1 MRRWK
6 SRIAHRRFER
16 DDQLVMVFQA
26 VLAFEG
32 SVTIIEKHIRSWPE
46 SRGLQAFEVVL
57 PVYPLIAILREVIIA
72 ELWMVVAILV
82 DGLRFLLVVTG
93 IEHGKPIGLQASEN
107 LGERPMVVAN
117 ISQGVITQD
126 DIECVVRKVGIH
138 HVHGD
143 ETVRWF
149 DAGVKVERPLVDYR
163 TASAADNGWG
173 DELLREDAGA
183 AHVQQL
189 RIGHQSR
196 AYHRTE
202 VPVHGSIAWLCA
214 AVGTAARARRYAIQK
229 KLRDRISAYPTDHPV
244 QCT

>member
-6 SRIAHRRFER
+6 PRIAHRRFEC
-16 DDQLVMVFQA
+16 DDQLMMVFQA

-32 SVTIIEKHIRSWPE
+32 SVAIIEKHIRSWPE
-46 SRGLQAFEVVL
+46 SRGLQAFKVVL
-57 PVYPLIAILREVIIA
+57 SVYPLIAIFREVVIA
-72 ELWMVVAILV
+72 ELWMIVAILV

-117 ISQGVITQD
+117 VRQSVITQD
-126 DIECVVRKVGIH
+126 DIECVVREVGSH

-143 ETVRWF
+143 ETVRCF
-149 DAGVKVERPLVDYR
+149 DVGVKVERPSVDYR
-163 TASAADNGWG
+163 TASASNNGWG
-173 DELLREDAGA
+173 DELLHEDAGA
-183 AHVQQL
+183 ARVQQL
-189 RIGHQSR
+189 RTGRQPR

-202 VPVHGSIAWLCA
+202 VPVHGSVAWFCA

-229 KLRDRISAYPTDHPV
+229 KLRDWISAYPTNHPM